1 MVRFIKFLHFSAL
14 LFLKEYESVWSHV
27 NFSFTLT
34 PACKQASKAQAL
46 QAAHRRGGCKGQAG
60 QLARADK
67 ASFFSYLLHH
77 RSQKSPL
84 DEPSLFP
91 SSLDG
96 LWRAKK
102 YVQLC
107 LLFSTE

>member
-1 MVRFIKFLHFSAL
+1 MA
-14 LFLKEYESVWSHV
+14 
-27 NFSFTLT
+27 T
-34 PACKQASKAQAL
+34 PVSKQGAGTVGHA
-46 QAAHRRGGCKGQAG
+46 RRGGCKGQAG